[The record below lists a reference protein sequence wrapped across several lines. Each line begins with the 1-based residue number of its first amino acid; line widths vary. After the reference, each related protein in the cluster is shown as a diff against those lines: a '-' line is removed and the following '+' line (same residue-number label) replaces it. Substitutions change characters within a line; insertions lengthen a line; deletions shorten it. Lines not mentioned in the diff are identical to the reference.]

1 MNQNTNMPQYP
12 EAPHSSSTH
21 YSVDEQPVPAHIP
34 KAKFPYFHVIALVVI
49 AGAGCWLWTGGYFA
63 QGAKET
69 ATQAPAE
76 NEPPTI
82 QTSAVSDTQTIE
94 VATSAEATQVA
105 NQLEEAPAV
114 VQPQVD
120 PATLLCGVVSRIRG
134 SREEP

>member
-12 EAPHSSSTH
+12 EAPHRSSTH
-21 YSVDEQPVPAHIP
+21 YSVDDQPVPTSQP

-49 AGAGCWLWTGGYFA
+49 AGAGCWLWSGGYFA
-63 QGAKET
+63 QGAKKT

-76 NEPPTI
+76 DESPTI
-82 QTSAVSDTQTIE
+82 QTSAVPDTQTIE
-94 VATSAEATQVA
+94 LATSPEATQVA

-120 PATLLCGVVSRIRG
+120 PATLLFGVVSRIRG

>member
-21 YSVDEQPVPAHIP
+21 YPVDDQPVPTPQP

-49 AGAGCWLWTGGYFA
+49 AGAGCWLWTGGYFG
-63 QGAKET
+63 QGAKAT

-76 NEPPTI
+76 NESPTI
-82 QTSAVSDTQTIE
+82 QASAVSDTQTIE
-94 VATSAEATQVA
+94 VTPSPEATQVA
-105 NQLEEAPAV
+105 NQLEEAPVV

-120 PATLLCGVVSRIRG
+120 PATLLFGVVSRIRG